1 MQMDRNDNCHVHLP
15 EKKREIK
22 LRRYS
27 TYCLRQRGMHL
38 IPDLAHKP
46 NRCGKTFFRIFACFG
61 SLAQDYRAPPVED
74 STVTTVDSKPVASS
88 RETVND
94 ANPGRWAR

>member
-1 MQMDRNDNCHVHLP
+1 M
-15 EKKREIK
+15 
-22 LRRYS
+22 
-27 TYCLRQRGMHL
+27 RGMHL
-38 IPDLAHKP
+38 IPDLAHKL
-46 NRCGKTFFRIFACFG
+46 NRCGKTFRIFACFG
-61 SLAQDYRAPPVED
+61 YLAQDYLAPPVRD